1 MKIEVPKRVKE
12 IIETL
17 QEHGYDAYAV
27 GGCVRDSLLH
37 SSPADWDIT
46 TSAKPMEVKALF
58 RRTVDTGLA
67 HGTVTVMLGKEGFEV
82 TTYRIDGEYEDSRHP
97 KEVVFTGDL
106 REDLRRRDFTI
117 NAMAY
122 NDREGLVDAFGG
134 IRDLEKGVIRCVGDP
149 YERFTEDA
157 LRILRAVR
165 FAAQLGFSIE
175 ERTKKAARE
184 LAPTLAKI
192 SAERIAAELTKLLVS
207 KNPHLLKTAWEA
219 GITRVVLPEFD
230 SMMET
235 LQNTPHHCLNVGEH
249 TLKSLGYVEADKIL
263 RFTMLLHDT
272 GKPASRTTD
281 ENGRDHF
288 KGHSLESEK
297 IAKNVLQRLKLDND
311 TIYRVRTLVERQGKK
326 VGLQDSMEDGMRDV
340 IKDGR
345 EPSRASIRRA
355 MSQMEPELFDDLL
368 TLKMCLS
375 EAASNDGELRWLRQV
390 RDLTEEIRRNRD
402 CISLKTLAVSGHD
415 IMGAGVKPGRE
426 VGSTLVRLL
435 DMVLEEPQRNTKE
448 YLLAHLEQK
457 KGQAGI

>member
-1 MKIEVPKRVKE
+1 M
-12 IIETL
+12 
-17 QEHGYDAYAV
+17 
-27 GGCVRDSLLH
+27 RDSLLH

-67 HGTVTVMLGKEGFEV
+67 HGTVTVMMGKEGFEV

-97 KEVVFTGDL
+97 KEVVFTGEL

-175 ERTKKAARE
+175 EQTKKAAQE

-192 SAERIAAELTKLLVS
+192 SAERIAAELTKLLIS

-219 GITRVVLPEFD
+219 GITGVVLPEFD
-230 SMMET
+230 VMMET
-235 LQNTPHHCLNVGEH
+235 LQNTPHHYLSVGEH
-249 TLKSLGYVEADKIL
+249 TLKSLGYVDADKIL

-288 KGHSLESEK
+288 KGHSPESER
-297 IAKNVLQRLKLDND
+297 IARNVLQRLKMDND
-311 TIYRVRTLVERQGKK
+311 TICKVTKLVYWHDYRPEPNPRSVRRALNK
-326 VGLQDSMEDGMRDV
+326 VGEELFPLLLKVQYADTMAQSEYR
-340 IKDGR
+340 R
-345 EPSRASIRRA
+345 EEKLERIRRVEEIYREVLERKECV
-355 MSQMEPELFDDLL
+355 SV
-368 TLKMCLS
+368 KML
-375 EAASNDGELRWLRQV
+375 AVNG
-390 RDLTEEIRRNRD
+390 RDLI
-402 CISLKTLAVSGHD
+402 A
-415 IMGAGVKPGRE
+415 AGMKPGPE
-426 VGSTLVRLL
+426 IGGMLERLL
-435 DMVLEEPQRNTKE
+435 QVVLEEPGRNEKQELMEIVKE
-448 YLLAHLEQK
+448 ELR
-457 KGQAGI
+457 G

>member
-46 TSAKPMEVKALF
+46 TSAKPMEVKSLF
-58 RRTVDTGLA
+58 RRTVDTGLV
-67 HGTVTVMLGKEGFEV
+67 HGTVTVMLGREGFEV

-97 KEVVFTGDL
+97 KEVVFTGEL
-106 REDLRRRDFTI
+106 REDLRRRDFTL

-134 IRDLEKGVIRCVGDP
+134 IRDLEQGIIRCVGDP

-175 ERTKKAARE
+175 ERTKKAAQE

-192 SAERIAAELTKLLVS
+192 SAERIATELTKLLVS

-219 GITRVVLPEFD
+219 GITKVVLPEFD
-230 SMMET
+230 AMMET
-235 LQNTPHHCLNVGEH
+235 PQNTPHHCLSVGEH
-249 TLKSLGYVEADKIL
+249 TLKSLEYVDADKIL

-288 KGHSLESEK
+288 KGHSTGSEK
-297 IAKNVLQRLKLDND
+297 TARNVLRRLKLDND
-311 TIYRVRTLVERQGKK
+311 TIQKVTKLVYWHDYRPEPNAKAVRRALNK
-326 VGLQDSMEDGMRDV
+326 VGEDLFPLLLKVQYADTMAQSEYR
-340 IKDGR
+340 R
-345 EPSRASIRRA
+345 EEKLERIR
-355 MSQMEPELFDDLL
+355 
-368 TLKMCLS
+368 K
-375 EAASNDGELRWLRQV
+375 V
-390 RDLTEEIRRNRD
+390 EEIYRGVLERKE
-402 CISLKTLAVSGHD
+402 CVSVKTLAVNGRD
-415 IMGAGVKPGRE
+415 LIEAGMKPGPE
-426 VGSTLVRLL
+426 IGGMLNRLL
-435 DMVLEEPQRNTKE
+435 EEVLEEPEINE
-448 YLLAHLEQK
+448 
-457 KGQAGI
+457 KGRLMGIVERELRRG

>member
-122 NDREGLVDAFGG
+122 NDRKGLVDAFGG
-134 IRDLEKGVIRCVGDP
+134 IQDLEKGVIRCVGDP

-175 ERTKKAARE
+175 ERTKKAAQE

-207 KNPHLLKTAWEA
+207 ENPHLLKTAWEA

-249 TLKSLGYVEADKIL
+249 TLKSLEYVAADKVL

-272 GKPASRTTD
+272 GKPASRTMD

-297 IAKNVLQRLKLDND
+297 IARNVLQRLKLDNNTICKVTKLVYWHDHRPEPNPRSVRRALNKVGEELFPLLLKVQYAD
-311 TIYRVRTLVERQGKK
+311 TMAQSEYRREEKLERIRYVEEIYREVLERKEC
-326 VGLQDSMEDGMRDV
+326 VSV
-340 IKDGR
+340 
-345 EPSRASIRRA
+345 
-355 MSQMEPELFDDLL
+355 
-368 TLKMCLS
+368 KML
-375 EAASNDGELRWLRQV
+375 AVNG
-390 RDLTEEIRRNRD
+390 RDLI
-402 CISLKTLAVSGHD
+402 A
-415 IMGAGVKPGRE
+415 AGMKPGPE
-426 VGSTLVRLL
+426 IGEMLERLL
-435 DMVLEEPQRNTKE
+435 QVVLEEPGRNEKQELMEIVKE
-448 YLLAHLEQK
+448 ELR
-457 KGQAGI
+457 GVNV